1 VAVRDEIGP
10 TRTAFVFAGGG
21 SFGAIQVGMLQS
33 LAAHGITADMVVGS
47 SVGALNGAFYAG
59 DPTLKG
65 VERLGTIW
73 RALTRQDVFPMNWRT
88 VLSFLWRRD
97 FLISHDGIRKLIE
110 DYIPYRN
117 LQDAKLPV
125 HIVTTDI
132 VTGDA
137 VVLSEGP
144 IAEAI
149 VASTAIPGA
158 FAPVRYRDH
167 YLADG
172 AISSNTP
179 IQVAVNKGAKRLII
193 LPTGHACATQK
204 PPVGAVANALHAL
217 TLLIA
222 RQLVSELE
230 SLGPEIEYFVVPPLC
245 PLVGSPYDFSRTSD
259 HIDRAIESTDAWL
272 AQNDLQQGRIP
283 HEMRLHSHCMAAL
296 RCTAIV
302 RRSIRLGRAGR

>member
-1 VAVRDEIGP
+1 VAVRDEIGG
-10 TRTAFVFAGGG
+10 TKTAFVFAGGG
-21 SFGAIQVGMLQS
+21 SFGAIQVGMLHS
-33 LAAHGITADMVVGS
+33 LASHGIAADMVVGS

-65 VERLGTIW
+65 VERLQTIW
-73 RALTRQDVFPMNWRT
+73 RGLTRQDVFPMSWRT

-97 FLISHDGIRKLIE
+97 FLIPHDGIRKLI
-110 DYIPYRN
+110 DDHIPYRN
-117 LQDAKLPV
+117 LQDATLPL

-132 VTGDA
+132 VSGDS

-158 FAPVRYRDH
+158 FAPVHYRDH

-179 IQVAVNKGAKRLII
+179 IQVAVKKGARRLII

-259 HIDRAIESTDAWL
+259 HIARAIETTDAWL
-272 AQNDLQQGRIP
+272 AQHDLQQGRIP
-283 HEMRLHSHCMAAL
+283 DEMRPHSH
-296 RCTAIV
+296 
-302 RRSIRLGRAGR
+302 

>member
-1 VAVRDEIGP
+1 LSVLEQIGP
-10 TRTAFVFAGGG
+10 VKTAFVFAGGG

-33 LAAHGITADMVVGS
+33 LATHGIVADMVVGS

-59 DPTLKG
+59 DPTLGG
-65 VERLGTIW
+65 VERLATIW
-73 RALTRQDVFPMNWRT
+73 RGLQRRDVFPMSWRT

-97 FLISHDGIRKLIE
+97 FLIPHDGIRKLI
-110 DYIPYRN
+110 DDHIPFRN
-117 LQDAKLPV
+117 LQDARLPV

-132 VTGDA
+132 ISGDS
-137 VVLSEGP
+137 VVLSEGST
-144 IAEAI
+144 AEAI

-158 FAPVRYRDH
+158 FAPIRHNDH

-179 IQVAVNKGAKRLII
+179 IKVAVKKGAQRLII
-193 LPTGHACATQK
+193 LPTGHACATQA

-230 SLGPEIEYFVVPPLC
+230 SLDPAIEYFVVPPLC
-245 PLVGSPYDFSRTSD
+245 PLVGSPYDFSRTAD
-259 HIDRAIESTDAWL
+259 HIDRAIATTDAWL
-272 AQNDLQQGRIP
+272 AQHGLQERKIP
-283 HEMRLHSHCMAAL
+283 HEMRPHRH
-296 RCTAIV
+296 
-302 RRSIRLGRAGR
+302 